1 MVLHCDMDAPQ
12 RHCGL
17 FSAPSTRVARA
28 VLGWDLQP
36 DGIRCNLEMFAPTP
50 SSRRWGDDPEV
61 DMKLSMAIRRGSS
74 HEEAQQQR
82 RSGVPLPP
90 LPVPSYVLATAWVG
104 LGRPASNLTDGSL
117 VLAEL
122 SDLHLAAA
130 TSRNVLPCPSFSIL
144 SHMLVPVLT
153 LAAPLKGGRD
163 PRRLPSH
170 P

>member
-12 RHCGL
+12 RRCGL
-17 FSAPSTRVARA
+17 FSAPSKHALC
-28 VLGWDLQP
+28 LGRLQP
-36 DGIRCNLEMFAPTP
+36 DVIRCNLEMFAPTP

-82 RSGVPLPP
+82 RPGVPLPP
-90 LPVPSYVLATAWVG
+90 LPVPSYVLGTAWVG
-104 LGRPASNLTDGSL
+104 SDARPPTSLTVPL

-122 SDLHLAAA
+122 SDLHPAAA

-144 SHMLVPVLT
+144 SHMLVPVLM